1 VLLRALPILCLLAF
15 LLVPGA
21 AAVEPDNADVRKT
34 AEAVTRELEV
44 QSRLPNESGT
54 PEADQPRR
62 TSPFPSLGTSSFFIP
77 GGKALFT
84 LFQWSLIAIAALALL
99 ALVAIFFREPL
110 ADRFR
115 PVIYPSGAPPG
126 PAPPPANPLELL
138 AQADRFA
145 ADGRYA
151 DAMHCVLLAA
161 MAQLGATA
169 AASDSLTSWE
179 LLRTANLADEQVRTL
194 RDLIV
199 RVERAWFGRFP
210 AGPEDYRQ
218 VRAVFYNF
226 AAAGSAL

>member
-15 LLVPGA
+15 MLIPGA
-21 AAVEPDNADVRKT
+21 PAAEPDNADVRKA
-34 AEAVTRELEV
+34 AEAVTRDLEV
-44 QSRLPNESGT
+44 QSRLPTDSGT

-62 TSPFPSLGTSSFFIP
+62 TTPFPSLGTSSFFIP
-77 GGKALFT
+77 GGKTLFT

-110 ADRFR
+110 EDRFR

-126 PAPPPANPLELL
+126 PAPPRANALELL
-138 AQADRFA
+138 AQADLLA
-145 ADGRYA
+145 AEGRYA

-161 MAQLGATA
+161 MSQLGATVTA
-169 AASDSLTSWE
+169 ADSLTSWE
-179 LLRTANLADEQVRTL
+179 LLRTASLADAQAHTL

-210 AGPEDYRQ
+210 ASPEDYRE
-218 VRAVFYNF
+218 VRAVFDNF
-226 AAAGSAL
+226 AAAGSPL